1 MQIETATPASTN
13 PSGREWGQEPLTA
26 VVKFILETHHVFTR
40 KAIDALPPL
49 AAKVRAR
56 HGELHPET
64 RSVDGLVRRLVEDLG
79 PHMLK
84 EERILFP
91 YIDSLA
97 SPGRGTDACF
107 PTVQNPIRVM
117 LREHEAV
124 EEILGE
130 LRAVTANYALPPDA
144 CESYQALY
152 AGLADLEADLKRHIR
167 IENDVLF
174 PRAIALETAG

>member
-1 MQIETATPASTN
+1 MQIETGATGTI
-13 PSGREWGQEPLTA
+13 SGREWEKEPLTA

-40 KAIDALPPL
+40 KAIDTLPPL
-49 AAKVRAR
+49 AANVRAR

-64 RSVDGLVRRLVEDLG
+64 LSMERLLRRLVEDLG

-91 YIDSLA
+91 YIESLEA
-97 SPGRGTDACF
+97 PGRGADACF

-130 LRAVTANYALPPDA
+130 MRAVSANYALPPDA
-144 CESYQALY
+144 CEAYQALY
-152 AGLADLEADLKRHIR
+152 AGLENLEADLRKHIR

-174 PRAIALETAG
+174 PGAIARETAG